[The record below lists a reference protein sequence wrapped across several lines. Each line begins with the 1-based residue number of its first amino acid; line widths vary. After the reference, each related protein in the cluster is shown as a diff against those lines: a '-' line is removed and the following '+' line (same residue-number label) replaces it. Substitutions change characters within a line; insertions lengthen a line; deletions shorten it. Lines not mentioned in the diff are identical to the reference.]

1 MVEIPC
7 DGLGKLGT
15 AWIPHFVRDDRLF
28 SGEDINGRVMT
39 RLISML
45 LWLSVLV
52 ASVVAQSAR
61 GSKMLVITHVT
72 VIDATGAAGKSDMTV
87 TVVGYRIA
95 GIEQSSA
102 KIFKDAQVVDGRGK
116 FLIPGLWDMHVH
128 TNFGDWLPGGEE
140 IILPLFVANGVT
152 GVRDM
157 GGDLHQRLKW
167 RDQINAGT
175 ILGPRMVI
183 SGPMIDGAPPHFPAS
198 VPVTTAAEGRKAV
211 DDLKEGGADF
221 IKVQSYIPRD
231 AYFAVAE
238 ESKKQGMTFVGHV
251 PDAIRASEA
260 SNAGQKSIEH
270 YTGIFE
276 GCSTIED
283 QLLKGPKGPRRV
295 LETYSEPKCAALI
308 ALLAKNGTWQ
318 VPTLT
323 WERGQW
329 LIDDLDLS
337 QSPGA
342 KYAAVSWRNKTYKQF
357 TESILKELDTDPV
370 AFRRQFVAKEL
381 EMTLAMHRAGVPLM
395 AGTDTAA
402 GVYVIPGF
410 SLHQELELFVKAGL
424 TPMEALQTATLNP
437 AKFLGRT
444 PDSGTVE
451 TGKLADLVLLEANPL
466 DDIRNTQKISA
477 VILGGRYFSRSD
489 LDEILKNV
497 EASAQQK

>member
-1 MVEIPC
+1 M
-7 DGLGKLGT
+7 K
-15 AWIPHFVRDDRLF
+15 FVSHLVLF
-28 SGEDINGRVMT
+28 T
-39 RLISML
+39 L
-45 LWLSVLV
+45 L
-52 ASVVAQSAR
+52 ASFTDAQSAR
-61 GSKMLVITHVT
+61 DAKTLAIAHVT
-72 VIDATGAAGKSDMTV
+72 VIDATGAAPQRDMIV
-87 TVVGYRIA
+87 IVRGGRIA
-95 GIEQSSA
+95 EIKNSSR
-102 KIFKDAQVVDGRGK
+102 KTPKDAQIVDGRGK

-128 TNFGDWLPGGEE
+128 TNFGDWLPGGKE
-140 IILPLFVANGVT
+140 IILPLFVANGIT

-157 GGDLHQRLKW
+157 GGDLRLVKAW
-167 RDQINAGT
+167 RDQIDAGT
-175 ILGPRMVI
+175 TLGPRMVI

-198 VPVTTAAEGRKAV
+198 VPVSTAADARKAV
-211 DDLKEGGADF
+211 DDLKQGGADF

-238 ESKKQGMTFVGHV
+238 EAKKQGMTFVGHV

-260 SNAGQKSIEH
+260 SNDGQKSIEH

-276 GCSTIED
+276 GCSTVED
-283 QLLKGPKGPRRV
+283 ELLKGPKGPRRV
-295 LETYSEPKCAALI
+295 VETYSEPKCAALI

-318 VPTLT
+318 VPTLI

-342 KYAAVSWRNKTYKQF
+342 KYAAASLRNQTYKKF
-357 TESILKELDTDPV
+357 TASILKELDTDPV
-370 AFRRQFVAKEL
+370 AYRRQFVAKEL

-444 PDSGTVE
+444 HDLGTVE
-451 TGKLADLVLLEANPL
+451 KGKIADLVLLDANPL
-466 DDIRNTQKISA
+466 DNISNTQKISA
-477 VILGGRYFSRSD
+477 VVLAGRYFSRAD
-489 LDEILKNV
+489 LDGILKDV
-497 EASAQQK
+497 EAAAQEK

>member
-1 MVEIPC
+1 MKRIS
-7 DGLGKLGT
+7 
-15 AWIPHFVRDDRLF
+15 FLF
-28 SGEDINGRVMT
+28 S
-39 RLISML
+39 LIFLATFSFAHDAKIL
-45 LWLSVLV
+45 
-52 ASVVAQSAR
+52 A
-61 GSKMLVITHVT
+61 ITHVT
-72 VIDATGAAGKSDMTV
+72 VIDVASGVSKPDMTV
-87 TVVGYRIA
+87 IVRGDRIA
-95 GIEQSSA
+95 EIKASSRER
-102 KIFKDAQVVDGRGK
+102 FKDAEIIDGHGK

-128 TNFGDWLPGGEE
+128 TNFGDWLPDGKELV
-140 IILPLFVANGVT
+140 LPLFVANGIT

-157 GGDLHQRLKW
+157 GGDLHLLQDW
-167 RDQINAGT
+167 RNQINAGT
-175 ILGPRMVI
+175 TIGPRMVL
-183 SGPMIDGAPPHFPAS
+183 SGPMIDGAPPHFPVS

-211 DDLKEGGADF
+211 DDLKQGGADF

-238 ESKKQGMTFVGHV
+238 EAKKQGITFVGHV
-251 PDAIRASEA
+251 PDAIRASDA

-276 GCSTIED
+276 GCSTMED
-283 QLLKGPKGPRRV
+283 ELLKGPKGPRRV

-308 ALLAKNGTWQ
+308 ALLAKNATWQ
-318 VPTLT
+318 VPTLV

-342 KYAAVSWRNKTYKQF
+342 QYAAATWRNKTYKKF
-357 TESILKELDTDPV
+357 TESILKELDTDPLPY
-370 AFRRQFVAKEL
+370 RRQFVAKEL

-437 AKFLGRT
+437 SKFLGRT
-444 PDSGTVE
+444 HDSGTVE
-451 TGKLADLVLLEANPL
+451 TGKLADLVLLDASPL

-477 VILGGRYFSRSD
+477 VVLGGRYFSRAD
-489 LDEILKNV
+489 LDGILKNV
-497 EASAQQK
+497 QVAAREK

>member
-1 MVEIPC
+1 M
-7 DGLGKLGT
+7 K
-15 AWIPHFVRDDRLF
+15 R
-28 SGEDINGRVMT
+28 
-39 RLISML
+39 ISL
-45 LWLSVLV
+45 LLLLVLLMPF
-52 ASVVAQSAR
+52 AVAQSAR
-61 GSKMLVITHVT
+61 DSKTLVITHVT
-72 VIDATGAAGKSDMTV
+72 VIDATGAGPKPDMTV
-87 TVVGYRIA
+87 VVRAGRIA
-95 GIEQSSA
+95 EIERASR
-102 KIFKDAQVVDGRGK
+102 KVRKDALVVDGRGK

-128 TNFGDWLPGGEE
+128 TNFGDWLRGGAE
-140 IILPLFVANGVT
+140 IILPLFVANGIT

-157 GGDLHQRLKW
+157 GGDLHQLLEW
-167 RDQINAGT
+167 RKQIEAGT
-175 ILGPRMVI
+175 ILGPRMLI

-198 VPVTTAAEGRKAV
+198 VPVTTVADGRKAV
-211 DDLKEGGADF
+211 DDLKQGGADF

-231 AYFAVAE
+231 AYFAVAD
-238 ESKKQGMTFVGHV
+238 ESKKQGMIFVGHV
-251 PDAIRASEA
+251 PDAVRASEA

-283 QLLKGPKGPRRV
+283 ELLKGPKGPRRV
-295 LETYSEPKCAALI
+295 VETYSEPKCAALI

-318 VPTLT
+318 VPTLV

-342 KYAAVSWRNKTYKQF
+342 KYAAASWRNKSYKSF

-370 AFRRQFVAKEL
+370 SYRRQFVAKEL
-381 EMTLAMHRAGVPLM
+381 EMTLAMHRARVPLM

-437 AKFLGRT
+437 AKFLGQTR
-444 PDSGTVE
+444 DLGTVE
-451 TGKLADLVLLEANPL
+451 TGKIADLVLLDASPL

-477 VILGGRYFSRSD
+477 VVLGGRYFSHAD
-489 LDEILKNV
+489 LDGILRGV
-497 EASAQQK
+497 EAAAREK

>member
-1 MVEIPC
+1 M
-7 DGLGKLGT
+7 
-15 AWIPHFVRDDRLF
+15 
-28 SGEDINGRVMT
+28 
-39 RLISML
+39 
-45 LWLSVLV
+45 
-52 ASVVAQSAR
+52 
-61 GSKMLVITHVT
+61 T
-72 VIDATGAAGKSDMTV
+72 VIDVAGGPPKPDMTV
-87 TVVGYRIA
+87 TVHGGRIA
-95 GIEQSSA
+95 AISESSG
-102 KIFKDAQVVDGRGK
+102 KLPKETLVVDGHGK

-128 TNFGDWLPGGEE
+128 TNFGDWLPGGKEL
-140 IILPLFVANGVT
+140 ILPLFVANGVT

-157 GGDLHQRLKW
+157 GGDLQLLKEW
-167 RDQINAGT
+167 RTQIDVGT
-175 ILGPRMVI
+175 IVGPRMVI

-198 VPVTTAAEGRKAV
+198 VPVTTASEGRKAV
-211 DDLKEGGADF
+211 DDLKLGGADF

-231 AYFAVAE
+231 AYFAVAD
-238 ESKKQGMTFVGHV
+238 ESKKQGMTFVGHI

-283 QLLKGPKGPRRV
+283 ELLKGPKGPRRV
-295 LETYSEPKCAALI
+295 VETYSAPKCAALI

-318 VPTLT
+318 VPTIY

-337 QSPGA
+337 QSAGA
-342 KYAAVSWRNKTYKQF
+342 KYAAASLRNTTYKKF
-357 TESILKELDTDPV
+357 TASILKEMDTDPV
-370 AFRRQFVAKEL
+370 AYRRRFVAMEL

-444 PDSGTVE
+444 RDLGTVE
-451 TGKLADLVLLEANPL
+451 EGKLADLVLLDANPL
-466 DDIRNTQKISA
+466 DDIRNTQKISG
-477 VILGGRYFSRSD
+477 VFLGGRYFSRAD
-489 LDEILKNV
+489 LDGILKEV
-497 EASAQQK
+497 EVAAREK

>member
-1 MVEIPC
+1 MKRI
-7 DGLGKLGT
+7 
-15 AWIPHFVRDDRLF
+15 
-28 SGEDINGRVMT
+28 
-39 RLISML
+39 L
-45 LWLSVLV
+45 LLLLSVLLMPF
-52 ASVVAQSAR
+52 AVAQSAR
-61 GSKMLVITHVT
+61 DGKALVITHVT
-72 VIDATGAAGKSDMTV
+72 VIDATGAGPKPDMTV
-87 TVVGYRIA
+87 VVRAGRIA
-95 GIEQSSA
+95 GIERASS
-102 KIFKDAQVVDGRGK
+102 KVPKDAYVVEGRGK

-128 TNFGDWLPGGEE
+128 TNFGDWLPGGAE
-140 IILPLFVANGVT
+140 IILPLFVANGIT

-157 GGDLHQRLKW
+157 GGDLHQLLEW
-167 RDQINAGT
+167 RKQIDAGT
-175 ILGPRMVI
+175 ILGPSMVI

-198 VPVTTAAEGRKAV
+198 VPVTTAADGRKAV
-211 DDLKEGGADF
+211 DDLKQGGADF

-231 AYFAVAE
+231 AYFAVAD

-283 QLLKGPKGPRRV
+283 ELLKGPKGPRRV
-295 LETYSEPKCAALI
+295 VETYSEPKCAALI
-308 ALLAKNGTWQ
+308 ALLAKNVTWQ
-318 VPTLT
+318 VPTLV

-329 LIDDLDLS
+329 LIDDMDLS

-342 KYAAVSWRNKTYKQF
+342 KYAAASWRNKSYKSF

-370 AFRRQFVAKEL
+370 TYRRQFVAKEL

-444 PDSGTVE
+444 RDLGTVE
-451 TGKLADLVLLEANPL
+451 TGKIADLVLLDASPL

-477 VILGGRYFSRSD
+477 VVLGGRYFSRAD
-489 LDEILKNV
+489 LDGILKGV
-497 EASAQQK
+497 EAAAREK

>member
-1 MVEIPC
+1 MKRIS
-7 DGLGKLGT
+7 LL
-15 AWIPHFVRDDRLF
+15 LL
-28 SGEDINGRVMT
+28 
-39 RLISML
+39 LIL
-45 LWLSVLV
+45 LMPF
-52 ASVVAQSAR
+52 AVAQSAR
-61 GSKMLVITHVT
+61 DGKTLVITHVN
-72 VIDATGAAGKSDMTV
+72 VIDATGAGSKPDMTV
-87 TVVGYRIA
+87 IVRGGRIV
-95 GIEQSSA
+95 GIERASN
-102 KIFKDAQVVDGRGK
+102 KVPKDALVVDGRGK

-128 TNFGDWLPGGEE
+128 TNFGDWLPGGAE
-140 IILPLFVANGVT
+140 IILPLFVANGIT

-157 GGDLHQRLKW
+157 GGDLHQLLAW
-167 RDQINAGT
+167 RSQIDAGT
-175 ILGPRMVI
+175 IVGPRMVI

-198 VPVTTAAEGRKAV
+198 VPVTTAADGRKAV
-211 DDLKEGGADF
+211 DDLKQGGADF

-283 QLLKGPKGPRRV
+283 ELLKGPKGPRRV

-318 VPTLT
+318 VPTLV

-342 KYAAVSWRNKTYKQF
+342 KYAAASWRNKSYKSF

-370 AFRRQFVAKEL
+370 TYRRQFVAKEL

-444 PDSGTVE
+444 RDLGTVE
-451 TGKLADLVLLEANPL
+451 TGKLAELVLLDASPL

-477 VILGGRYFSRSD
+477 VVLGGRYFSRAD
-489 LDEILKNV
+489 LDGILKGV
-497 EASAQQK
+497 EAAAREK

>member
-1 MVEIPC
+1 
-7 DGLGKLGT
+7 
-15 AWIPHFVRDDRLF
+15 
-28 SGEDINGRVMT
+28 
-39 RLISML
+39 
-45 LWLSVLV
+45 
-52 ASVVAQSAR
+52 
-61 GSKMLVITHVT
+61 
-72 VIDATGAAGKSDMTV
+72 
-87 TVVGYRIA
+87 
-95 GIEQSSA
+95 
-102 KIFKDAQVVDGRGK
+102 
-116 FLIPGLWDMHVH
+116 
-128 TNFGDWLPGGEE
+128 
-140 IILPLFVANGVT
+140 
-152 GVRDM
+152 
-157 GGDLHQRLKW
+157 
-167 RDQINAGT
+167 
-175 ILGPRMVI
+175 
-183 SGPMIDGAPPHFPAS
+183 
-198 VPVTTAAEGRKAV
+198 
-211 DDLKEGGADF
+211 
-221 IKVQSYIPRD
+221 VQSYIPRD

-270 YTGIFE
+270 FTGIFE

-283 QLLKGPKGPRRV
+283 ELLKGPKGPRRV

-342 KYAAVSWRNKTYKQF
+342 KYAAATWRNKTYKKF

-370 AFRRQFVAKEL
+370 AYRRQFIAKEL
-381 EMTLAMHRAGVPLM
+381 DMTLAMHRAGVPLM

-424 TPMEALQTATLNP
+424 APMEALQTATLNP

-444 PDSGTVE
+444 NDLGTVE
-451 TGKLADLVLLEANPL
+451 TGKLADLVLLDANPL

-477 VILGGRYFSRSD
+477 VVLGGRYFSRAD
-489 LDEILKNV
+489 LDSILKNV
-497 EASAQQK
+497 ETAAREK

>member
-1 MVEIPC
+1 VQHAKIGMKP
-7 DGLGKLGT
+7 
-15 AWIPHFVRDDRLF
+15 F
-28 SGEDINGRVMT
+28 ST
-39 RLISML
+39 L
-45 LWLSVLV
+45 LLLVLV
-52 ASVVAQSAR
+52 VQVSVAQSAR
-61 GSKMLVITHVT
+61 DAKTLSITHVT
-72 VIDATGAAGKSDMTV
+72 VIDVAGGAPKRDMTV
-87 TVVGYRIA
+87 TLRGGCIA
-95 GIEQSSA
+95 AIKKSSSRLP
-102 KIFKDAQVVDGRGK
+102 KDAQVVDGRGK

-128 TNFGDWLPGGEE
+128 TNFGDWLPGGKEL
-140 IILPLFVANGVT
+140 ILPLFVANGIT

-157 GGDLHQRLKW
+157 GGDLPLLKEW
-167 RDQINAGT
+167 RTQIDAGT

-183 SGPMIDGAPPHFPAS
+183 SGPMIDGAPPHFPVS

-211 DDLKEGGADF
+211 DDLKQGGADF

-231 AYFAVAE
+231 AYFAVAD

-283 QLLKGPKGPRRV
+283 ELLKGPKGPRRV
-295 LETYSEPKCAALI
+295 VETYSEPKCAALI
-308 ALLAKNGTWQ
+308 ALLAKNQTWQ
-318 VPTLT
+318 VPTLV

-342 KYAAVSWRNKTYKQF
+342 RYAAASLRNTTYKKF

-370 AFRRQFVAKEL
+370 SYRRQFVAKEL

-395 AGTDTAA
+395 AGTDAAA
-402 GVYVIPGF
+402 GVYVMPGF

-437 AKFLGRT
+437 AKFLGRSR
-444 PDSGTVE
+444 DLGTVE
-451 TGKLADLVLLEANPL
+451 KGKLADLVLLDANPL

-477 VILGGRYFSRSD
+477 VVLGGRYFSRAD
-489 LDEILKNV
+489 LDGILNDV
-497 EASAQQK
+497 EAAAREK

>member
-1 MVEIPC
+1 
-7 DGLGKLGT
+7 
-15 AWIPHFVRDDRLF
+15 
-28 SGEDINGRVMT
+28 
-39 RLISML
+39 
-45 LWLSVLV
+45 
-52 ASVVAQSAR
+52 
-61 GSKMLVITHVT
+61 
-72 VIDATGAAGKSDMTV
+72 
-87 TVVGYRIA
+87 
-95 GIEQSSA
+95 
-102 KIFKDAQVVDGRGK
+102 
-116 FLIPGLWDMHVH
+116 
-128 TNFGDWLPGGEE
+128 
-140 IILPLFVANGVT
+140 
-152 GVRDM
+152 
-157 GGDLHQRLKW
+157 
-167 RDQINAGT
+167 
-175 ILGPRMVI
+175 VI

-198 VPVTTAAEGRKAV
+198 VPVTTAAEARKAV
-211 DDLKEGGADF
+211 DDLKQGGADF

-270 YTGIFE
+270 FTGIFE

-283 QLLKGPKGPRRV
+283 ELLKGPKGPRRMV
-295 LETYSEPKCAALI
+295 ETYNEPKCAALI

-342 KYAAVSWRNKTYKQF
+342 KYAAATWRNKSYKKF

-370 AFRRQFVAKEL
+370 TYRRQFVAKEL

-444 PDSGTVE
+444 QDFGTVE
-451 TGKLADLVLLEANPL
+451 TGKLADLVLLDASPL
-466 DDIRNTQKISA
+466 DDIRNTQKISG
-477 VILGGRYFSRSD
+477 VVLGGRYFSRAD
-489 LDEILKNV
+489 LDSILKTV
-497 EASAQQK
+497 EAAAREK

>member
-1 MVEIPC
+1 MN
-7 DGLGKLGT
+7 
-15 AWIPHFVRDDRLF
+15 RLA
-28 SGEDINGRVMT
+28 R
-39 RLISML
+39 
-45 LWLSVLV
+45 LWLLILLV
-52 ASVVAQSAR
+52 PFVAAQSAR
-61 GSKMLVITHVT
+61 DAKTLAITHVT
-72 VIDATGAAGKSDMTV
+72 VIDVRGGPPEPDMTV
-87 TVVGYRIA
+87 TVHGGRIA
-95 GIEQSSA
+95 AIKKSSPTLP
-102 KIFKDAQVVDGRGK
+102 KETQVVDGHSK

-128 TNFGDWLPGGEE
+128 TNFGDWLPGGKEL
-140 IILPLFVANGVT
+140 ILPLFVANGVT

-157 GGDLHQRLKW
+157 GGDLQLLKEW
-167 RDQINAGT
+167 RTQIDAGT
-175 ILGPRMVI
+175 IVGPRMVI

-198 VPVTTAAEGRKAV
+198 VPVTTAAGGRKAV
-211 DDLKEGGADF
+211 DDLKLGGADF
-221 IKVQSYIPRD
+221 IKVQSYIRRD
-231 AYFAVAE
+231 AYFAVAD

-283 QLLKGPKGPRRV
+283 ELLRGPKGPRRV
-295 LETYSEPKCAALI
+295 VETYSAPKCAALV

-318 VPTLT
+318 VPTLY

-342 KYAAVSWRNKTYKQF
+342 KYAAASLRNSTYKKF
-357 TESILKELDTDPV
+357 IASILKEMDTDPV
-370 AFRRQFVAKEL
+370 AYRRQFVAMEL

-444 PDSGTVE
+444 RDVGTVE
-451 TGKLADLVLLEANPL
+451 EGKLADLVLLDANPL
-466 DDIRNTQKISA
+466 DDIRNTQKISG
-477 VILGGRYFSRSD
+477 VVLGGQYFSRAD
-489 LDEILKNV
+489 LDGILKKV
-497 EASAQQK
+497 EIAAREK

>member
-1 MVEIPC
+1 M
-7 DGLGKLGT
+7 K
-15 AWIPHFVRDDRLF
+15 R
-28 SGEDINGRVMT
+28 
-39 RLISML
+39 ISL
-45 LWLSVLV
+45 LLLLSLLV
-52 ASVVAQSAR
+52 PFAAAESAR
-61 GSKMLVITHVT
+61 DAKTLAITHVT
-72 VIDATGAAGKSDMTV
+72 VIDVTGAAPKADMTV
-87 TVVGYRIA
+87 TVRGGRIA
-95 GIEQSSA
+95 EIKKSSR
-102 KIFKDAQVVDGRGK
+102 KIPKETQVVDGRGK

-128 TNFGDWLPGGEE
+128 TNFGDWLPGGKE
-140 IILPLFVANGVT
+140 IILPLFVANGIT

-157 GGDLHQRLKW
+157 GGDLHLLKEW
-167 RDQINAGT
+167 RDQIDSGT
-175 ILGPRMVI
+175 IVGPRMVI

-198 VPVTTAAEGRKAV
+198 VPVSTAAEGRRAV
-211 DDLKEGGADF
+211 DDLKQGGADF

-238 ESKKQGMTFVGHV
+238 ESKKQGMPFVGHV

-283 QLLKGPKGPRRV
+283 ELLKGPKGPRRV
-295 LETYSEPKCAALI
+295 VETYSEPKCAALI

-318 VPTLT
+318 VPTLI

-342 KYAAVSWRNKTYKQF
+342 KYAAASLRNETYKTF
-357 TESILKELDTDPV
+357 TESIMKELDTDPV
-370 AFRRQFVAKEL
+370 AYRRQFVAKEL

-402 GVYVIPGF
+402 GVYVMPGF
-410 SLHQELELFVKAGL
+410 SLHQELELFVEAGL

-437 AKFLGRT
+437 AKFLGRMH
-444 PDSGTVE
+444 DLGTVE
-451 TGKLADLVLLEANPL
+451 TGKLADLVLLDASPL

-477 VILGGRYFSRSD
+477 VVLGGRYFSRAD
-489 LDEILKNV
+489 LDGILKDV
-497 EASAQQK
+497 EAAAREK

>member
-1 MVEIPC
+1 MKGIWP
-7 DGLGKLGT
+7 
-15 AWIPHFVRDDRLF
+15 RL
-28 SGEDINGRVMT
+28 
-39 RLISML
+39 L
-45 LWLSVLV
+45 LAVLV
-52 ASVVAQSAR
+52 PCVAAQSAR
-61 GSKMLVITHVT
+61 DTKTLAITHVT
-72 VIDATGAAGKSDMTV
+72 VIDVAGGASKPDMTV
-87 TVVGYRIA
+87 TVRGGRIA
-95 GIEQSSA
+95 AIEKSSR
-102 KIFKDAQVVDGRGK
+102 KLPEETRVVDGRGK

-128 TNFGDWLPGGEE
+128 TNFGDWLPGGKDL
-140 IILPLFVANGVT
+140 ILPLFVANGIT

-157 GGDLHQRLKW
+157 GGDLHFLKEW
-167 RDQINAGT
+167 RDQIDSGT
-175 ILGPRMVI
+175 IVGPRMVI

-211 DDLKEGGADF
+211 DDLKLGGADF

-231 AYFAVAE
+231 AYFAVAD

-283 QLLKGPKGPRRV
+283 ELLKGPKGPRRV
-295 LETYSEPKCAALI
+295 VETYSAPKCAALI

-318 VPTLT
+318 VPTLF

-342 KYAAVSWRNKTYKQF
+342 KYAAASLRNQTYKKF
-357 TESILKELDTDPV
+357 TDSILKELDTDPV
-370 AFRRQFVAKEL
+370 TYRRQFVAKEL

-424 TPMEALQTATLNP
+424 TPTEALQTATLNP

-444 PDSGTVE
+444 RDLGTVE
-451 TGKLADLVLLEANPL
+451 KGKFADLVLLDANPL
-466 DDIRNTQKISA
+466 PDIRNTQKISA
-477 VILGGRYFSRSD
+477 VVLGGRYFSRAD
-489 LDEILKNV
+489 LDGILKEV
-497 EASAQQK
+497 EAAAREK

>member
-1 MVEIPC
+1 MIR
-7 DGLGKLGT
+7 
-15 AWIPHFVRDDRLF
+15 HH
-28 SGEDINGRVMT
+28 
-39 RLISML
+39 ISLMAL
-45 LWLSVLV
+45 LTVFMACAF
-52 ASVVAQSAR
+52 ASDSET
-61 GSKMLVITHVT
+61 LVITHVT
-72 VIDATGAAGKSDMTV
+72 VIDTTGGAAKPDMTV
-87 TVVGYRIA
+87 TVRGDHIA
-95 GIEQSSA
+95 SIEEASRELP
-102 KIFKDAQVVDGRGK
+102 KDAQVVDGRGK

-140 IILPLFVANGVT
+140 IILPLFVANGIT

-157 GGDLHQRLKW
+157 GGDLHQLLAW
-167 RDQINAGT
+167 RKQIDAGA

-198 VPVTTAAEGRKAV
+198 VPVSTAAEGRKAV
-211 DDLKEGGADF
+211 DDLKLGGADF
-221 IKVQSYIPRD
+221 VKVQSYIPRD

-260 SNAGQKSIEH
+260 SKAGQKSIEH

-283 QLLKGPKGPRRV
+283 ELLKGPKGPRRV
-295 LETYSEPKCAALI
+295 LETYSEPKCKALI
-308 ALLAKNGTWQ
+308 ALLAKNATWQ
-318 VPTLT
+318 VPTLV

-337 QSPGA
+337 KSPGA
-342 KYAAVSWRNKTYKQF
+342 EYAAATWRNKTYKKF

-370 AFRRQFVAKEL
+370 AYRRQFVAKEL
-381 EMTLAMHRAGVPLM
+381 EMTLAMDRAGVPLM

-424 TPMEALQTATLNP
+424 TPMEALQTTTLNP

-444 PDSGTVE
+444 RDLGTVE
-451 TGKLADLVLLEANPL
+451 TGKLADLVLLDANPL

-477 VILGGRYFSRSD
+477 VVLGGWYFSRRD
-489 LDEILKNV
+489 LDGILKNV
-497 EASAQQK
+497 QAAAREK

>member
-1 MVEIPC
+1 MTGHISLLV
-7 DGLGKLGT
+7 
-15 AWIPHFVRDDRLF
+15 LF
-28 SGEDINGRVMT
+28 STFVTFATG
-39 RLISML
+39 S
-45 LWLSVLV
+45 
-52 ASVVAQSAR
+52 ASNSQTLA
-61 GSKMLVITHVT
+61 ITHVT
-72 VIDATGAAGKSDMTV
+72 VIDVASGTAKPDMTV
-87 TVVGYRIA
+87 TIRGDRIA
-95 GIEQSSA
+95 AIERSSSTNRNGV
-102 KIFKDAQVVDGRGK
+102 QVVDGRGK

-140 IILPLFVANGVT
+140 IILPLFVANGIT

-157 GGDLHQRLKW
+157 GGDLHQLLEW
-167 RDQINAGT
+167 RKRIDAGT

-198 VPVTTAAEGRKAV
+198 IPVGTAAEGRKAV
-211 DDLKEGGADF
+211 DDLKLGGADF

-283 QLLKGPKGPRRV
+283 ELLKGPKGPRRV

-308 ALLAKNGTWQ
+308 ALLAKNATWQ
-318 VPTLT
+318 VPTLV

-337 QSPGA
+337 QSPEA
-342 KYAAVSWRNKTYKQF
+342 QYAAATWRHKTYKKF
-357 TESILKELDTDPV
+357 TESILKELDTDSV
-370 AFRRQFVAKEL
+370 TYRRQFVAKEL

-424 TPMEALQTATLNP
+424 TPMQALQTATLNP

-444 PDSGTVE
+444 RDLGTVE
-451 TGKLADLVLLEANPL
+451 AGKFADLVLLDASPL

-477 VILGGRYFSRSD
+477 VFLGGRYFPRAE
-489 LDEILKNV
+489 LDGILKNV
-497 EASAQQK
+497 QAAGREK

>member
-1 MVEIPC
+1 MRS
-7 DGLGKLGT
+7 LSL
-15 AWIPHFVRDDRLF
+15 
-28 SGEDINGRVMT
+28 
-39 RLISML
+39 L
-45 LWLSVLV
+45 LWFTVLV
-52 ASVVAQSAR
+52 QFAGAQSAHDA
-61 GSKMLVITHVT
+61 KTLAIAHVT
-72 VIDATGAAGKSDMTV
+72 VIDATGAAPKPDMTV
-87 TVVGYRIA
+87 IVRGGRIA
-95 GIEQSSA
+95 QIERSSS
-102 KIFKDAQVVDGRGK
+102 KTPKGAQVVDGRGK

-128 TNFGDWLPGGEE
+128 TNFGDWLPDGKEL
-140 IILPLFVANGVT
+140 ILPLFVANGIT

-157 GGDLHQRLKW
+157 GGDLHLLKEW
-167 RDQINAGT
+167 RDQIDAGT

-198 VPVTTAAEGRKAV
+198 VPVSTAAEGRKAV
-211 DDLKEGGADF
+211 DDLKQGGADF
-221 IKVQSYIPRD
+221 IKVQSYILRD

-270 YTGIFE
+270 FTGIFE
-276 GCSTIED
+276 GCSSIED
-283 QLLKGPKGPRRV
+283 ELLKGPKGPRRV
-295 LETYSEPKCAALI
+295 IETYSEPKCAALI

-318 VPTLT
+318 VPTLI

-342 KYAAVSWRNKTYKQF
+342 KYAAASLRNTTYKKF

-370 AFRRQFVAKEL
+370 TYRRQFVAKEL

-444 PDSGTVE
+444 NDLGTVE
-451 TGKLADLVLLEANPL
+451 KGKIADLVLLDASPL
-466 DDIRNTQKISA
+466 DNISNTQKISA
-477 VILGGRYFSRSD
+477 VVLGGRYFSRAD
-489 LDEILKNV
+489 LDGILKGV
-497 EASAQQK
+497 EAVAREK

>member
-1 MVEIPC
+1 MKRISLV
-7 DGLGKLGT
+7 L
-15 AWIPHFVRDDRLF
+15 LF
-28 SGEDINGRVMT
+28 AFFAA
-39 RLISML
+39 
-45 LWLSVLV
+45 V
-52 ASVVAQSAR
+52 AVAQSAR
-61 GSKMLVITHVT
+61 DAKLLAITRVT
-72 VIDATGAAGKSDMTV
+72 VIDATGAAPKPDMTV
-87 TVVGYRIA
+87 TIRGGRIA
-95 GIEQSSA
+95 EIARASRKVPQGV
-102 KIFKDAQVVDGRGK
+102 QVIDGRGK

-128 TNFGDWLPGGEE
+128 TNFGDWLPDGAE
-140 IILPLFVANGVT
+140 IILPLFVANGIT

-157 GGDLHQRLKW
+157 GGDLHQLIDW
-167 RDQINAGT
+167 RNQIDAGK

-183 SGPMIDGAPPHFPAS
+183 SGPMVDGAPPHFPAS
-198 VPVTTAAEGRKAV
+198 MPVSTAAEGRTAV
-211 DDLKEGGADF
+211 DDLKQGGADF

-231 AYFAVAE
+231 AYFAVAD
-238 ESKKQGMTFVGHV
+238 ESKKQGITFVGHV

-276 GCSTIED
+276 GCSTKED
-283 QLLKGPKGPRRV
+283 ELLKGPKGPRRV

-318 VPTLT
+318 VPTLV

-329 LIDDLDLS
+329 LIDDMDLS

-342 KYAAVSWRNKTYKQF
+342 KYAAASLRNTTYKKF
-357 TESILKELDTDPV
+357 TASIMKELDTDPV
-370 AFRRQFVAKEL
+370 AYRRQFVAKEL

-444 PDSGTVE
+444 NDLGTVE
-451 TGKLADLVLLEANPL
+451 AGKLADLVLLDSNPL

-477 VILGGRYFSRSD
+477 VVLRGRYFSRAD
-489 LDEILKNV
+489 LDGILKNV
-497 EASAQQK
+497 EAIAREK

>member
-1 MVEIPC
+1 M
-7 DGLGKLGT
+7 
-15 AWIPHFVRDDRLF
+15 
-28 SGEDINGRVMT
+28 
-39 RLISML
+39 
-45 LWLSVLV
+45 
-52 ASVVAQSAR
+52 SA
-61 GSKMLVITHVT
+61 GGPSKP
-72 VIDATGAAGKSDMTV
+72 DMTV
-87 TVVGYRIA
+87 TVHGGRIA
-95 GIEQSSA
+95 AIKKSSR
-102 KIFKDAQVVDGRGK
+102 KLPKQTQMVDGRGK

-128 TNFGDWLPGGEE
+128 TNFGDWLPGGKEL
-140 IILPLFVANGVT
+140 ILPLFVANGVT

-157 GGDLHQRLKW
+157 GGDLSLLKEW
-167 RDQINAGT
+167 RTQIDAGT
-175 ILGPRMVI
+175 IVGPRMVI

-211 DDLKEGGADF
+211 DDLKHGGADF

-283 QLLKGPKGPRRV
+283 ELLKGPKGTAPRARNLQRAEV
-295 LETYSEPKCAALI
+295 RGADRAAGEKRHV
-308 ALLAKNGTWQ
+308 AGAHAH
-318 VPTLT
+318 

-342 KYAAVSWRNKTYKQF
+342 KYAAASLRNTTYKKF

-370 AFRRQFVAKEL
+370 AYRRQFVAKEL

-444 PDSGTVE
+444 ARSWARSKKASLPTSSCWTPILS
-451 TGKLADLVLLEANPL
+451 T
-466 DDIRNTQKISA
+466 TSA
-477 VILGGRYFSRSD
+477 TPRKSQAVVLGGRYFSRAD
-489 LDEILKNV
+489 LDGILKEV
-497 EASAQQK
+497 EVAAREK

>member
-1 MVEIPC
+1 
-7 DGLGKLGT
+7 
-15 AWIPHFVRDDRLF
+15 
-28 SGEDINGRVMT
+28 
-39 RLISML
+39 
-45 LWLSVLV
+45 
-52 ASVVAQSAR
+52 
-61 GSKMLVITHVT
+61 
-72 VIDATGAAGKSDMTV
+72 
-87 TVVGYRIA
+87 
-95 GIEQSSA
+95 
-102 KIFKDAQVVDGRGK
+102 
-116 FLIPGLWDMHVH
+116 
-128 TNFGDWLPGGEE
+128 
-140 IILPLFVANGVT
+140 
-152 GVRDM
+152 
-157 GGDLHQRLKW
+157 
-167 RDQINAGT
+167 
-175 ILGPRMVI
+175 MVI

-211 DDLKEGGADF
+211 DDLKLGGADF

-231 AYFAVAE
+231 AYFAVAD

-283 QLLKGPKGPRRV
+283 ELLKGPKGPRRV
-295 LETYSEPKCAALI
+295 VETYSAPKCAALI

-318 VPTLT
+318 VPTLY

-342 KYAAVSWRNKTYKQF
+342 KYAAASLRNSTYKKF
-357 TESILKELDTDPV
+357 IASILKEMDTDPV
-370 AFRRQFVAKEL
+370 AYRRQFVAMEL

-444 PDSGTVE
+444 GDMGTVE
-451 TGKLADLVLLEANPL
+451 EGKLADLVLLDANPL
-466 DDIRNTQKISA
+466 DDIRNTQKISG
-477 VILGGRYFSRSD
+477 VVLGGRYFSRAD
-489 LDEILKNV
+489 LDGILKEV
-497 EASAQQK
+497 EIAAREK

>member
-1 MVEIPC
+1 MTRHISLLV
-7 DGLGKLGT
+7 
-15 AWIPHFVRDDRLF
+15 LF
-28 SGEDINGRVMT
+28 STFVTFATG
-39 RLISML
+39 S
-45 LWLSVLV
+45 
-52 ASVVAQSAR
+52 ASNSQTLA
-61 GSKMLVITHVT
+61 ITHVT
-72 VIDATGAAGKSDMTV
+72 VIDVASGTTKPDMTV
-87 TVVGYRIA
+87 TIRGDRIA
-95 GIEQSSA
+95 AIDRSSS
-102 KIFKDAQVVDGRGK
+102 KNTSGVQIIDGRGK

-128 TNFGDWLPGGEE
+128 TNFGDWLPGGRE

-157 GGDLHQRLKW
+157 GGDLNQLLEW
-167 RDQINAGT
+167 RKGIDAGT

-198 VPVTTAAEGRKAV
+198 VPVNTVAEGRKAV
-211 DDLKEGGADF
+211 DDLKLGGADF
-221 IKVQSYIPRD
+221 IKVQSYVPRD

-238 ESKKQGMTFVGHV
+238 ESKKQGMIFVGHV

-283 QLLKGPKGPRRV
+283 ELLKGPKGPRRV
-295 LETYSEPKCAALI
+295 LETYSEPKCTALI
-308 ALLAKNGTWQ
+308 ALLTKNATWQ
-318 VPTLT
+318 VPTLV

-329 LIDDLDLS
+329 LIDDLDLT

-342 KYAAVSWRNKTYKQF
+342 QYAAATWRNKTYKKF

-370 AFRRQFVAKEL
+370 AYRRQFVAKEL

-424 TPMEALQTATLNP
+424 TPMEALQSATLNP
-437 AKFLGRT
+437 AKFFGRT
-444 PDSGTVE
+444 RDLGTVE
-451 TGKLADLVLLEANPL
+451 AGKLADLVLLDANPL

-477 VILGGRYFSRSD
+477 VLLGGRYFSRAD
-489 LDEILKNV
+489 LDDILNRVQAAGREK
-497 EASAQQK
+497 